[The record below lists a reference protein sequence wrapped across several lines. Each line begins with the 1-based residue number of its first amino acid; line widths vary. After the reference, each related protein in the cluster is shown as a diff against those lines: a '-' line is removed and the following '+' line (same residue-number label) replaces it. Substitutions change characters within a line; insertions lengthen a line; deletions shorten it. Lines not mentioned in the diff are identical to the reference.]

1 MIITTMIEMT
11 VMNWTQPQLTI
22 MTFLV
27 CQAGQMMMIIIMTMI
42 MMIIVIVIMVMA
54 MMTYPSYRE
63 RS

>member
-27 CQAGQMMMIIIMTMI
+27 CQAGQMMMMM
-42 MMIIVIVIMVMA
+42 MMIIVIMIMIIMIMV

>member
-27 CQAGQMMMIIIMTMI
+27 CQAGQMMMMM
-42 MMIIVIVIMVMA
+42 MMIIVIMIMIMMIMV

>member
-27 CQAGQMMMIIIMTMI
+27 CQAGQMMMMMMIIIIVIMIMI
-42 MMIIVIVIMVMA
+42 MMIMV

>member
-1 MIITTMIEMT
+1 MIEMT

-27 CQAGQMMMIIIMTMI
+27 CQAGQMMMMMM
-42 MMIIVIVIMVMA
+42 MMIIVIMIMIMMIMV